1 MANSSPQTIFD
12 AHPRIDL
19 NFEGKI
25 LSFSLTE
32 AEHRLGRDPQQPEPQ
47 GLKVPVD
54 WALISRCQAV
64 LRKVDKEYYIFDGD
78 GTTPSSNRLF
88 INNSLITPQ
97 EGYKLSSYDEIR
109 IGQHNQEYATL
120 LFIDPQA
127 ASAKKALKQEAIY
140 LKQGKVVTLGRSD
153 TATIQLDSPT
163 VSRQHAVIDMDA
175 KGHYVLTNYS
185 SNGVFVDR
193 QKVTTKAPLKNG
205 ALIQIGPYSFILQKD
220 ELVLADDGEYIRLDV
235 DAITKV
241 VKLKNKSNLC
251 LLNNVSLSI
260 EPGQFVAFVGGS
272 GAGKSTMLRAL
283 LGIEP
288 TTAGT
293 VYLNGDDLAANF
305 NIYRS
310 LIGYVPQSD
319 IVHTNLRVREV
330 LYYAAKLRLPK
341 DADIN
346 EVIDRTL
353 EQVELTARQNTLVKS
368 LSGGQLKRVSI
379 AVELLADPKLFFL
392 DEPTSGLDPGLDKKM
407 MQLLRKLADEGRTVV
422 LVTHATSNITMCDRV
437 AFMGLGGNLCYYG
450 PPAGAMEFFGVA
462 SGDFADIYIRLETMD
477 DVMNQAEQ
485 FRGSE
490 YHQKYV
496 TDRLSLPQAG
506 RRVTTVP
513 PQATKASLIQQSI
526 LLIKRYIQLIQRDRV
541 YLALSLLTAPI
552 GILLVYLA
560 TKDILTDPK
569 KVLSATNPILH
580 PFDGGMDV
588 SRAALALKTLF
599 VFTCAGI
606 WVGLAA
612 SLQEIVKESPIYLR
626 ERLVNLRLFSYVGSK
641 VLTLG
646 GLALIQTILITM
658 AALICF
664 RQPISQELLPWILG
678 LPITTFLTILSSL
691 SLGLL
696 VSASVK
702 NSAQSNSALPLILLP
717 QIIFSGVLFTVD
729 AGLIKVLSWFT
740 VGRWSIGAYGS
751 LVDLNSLTPPD
762 NNSAEMDFS
771 KVGMRP
777 SETYNN
783 DWSNLGLNWGMLL
796 LQSLVFI
803 AITIWLLKRKD
814 LQHSKSKASPVVL
827 PSNPTMPP
835 PTAPIPQEDPADR
848 LANL

>member
-32 AEHRLGRDPQQPEPQ
+32 VEHRLGRDPQQPEPQ

-64 LRKVDKEYYIFDGD
+64 LRKVEKDYYIFDGD

-163 VSRQHAVIDMDA
+163 VSRQHASIDMDT

-205 ALIQIGPYSFILQKD
+205 ALIQVGPYSFILQKD

-241 VKLKNKSNLC
+241 VKLKNKSSLC
-251 LLNNVSLSI
+251 LLNNVSLPI
-260 EPGQFVAFVGGS
+260 EPGQFVALVGGS

-422 LVTHATSNITMCDRV
+422 LVTHATSNITLCDRV

-450 PPAGAMEFFGVA
+450 PPSGAMEFFGVE
-462 SGDFADIYIRLETMD
+462 SGDFADIYIQLETMD
-477 DVMNQAEQ
+477 DVMNRAEQ

-513 PQATKASLIQQSI
+513 PQATKASLLQQSI
-526 LLIKRYIQLIQRDRV
+526 LLIKRYVQLIQRDRV

-569 KVLSATNPILH
+569 KALSATNPILH

-646 GLALIQTILITM
+646 GLALMQTILITI
-658 AALICF
+658 AALLCF
-664 RQPISQELLPWILG
+664 RQPLLQELFPWILG
-678 LPITTFLTILSSL
+678 LPITTFLTILSAL

-696 VSASVK
+696 VSASVR

-729 AGLIKVLSWFT
+729 TGLIKVLSWFT

-751 LVDLNSLTPPD
+751 LVDLNSMTPPD

-777 SETYNN
+777 SATYNN
-783 DWSNLGLNWGMLL
+783 DWSNLSLNWGMLL

-814 LQHSKSKASPVVL
+814 LQHSKAKTPNGAL
-827 PSNPTMPP
+827 PSNPTTPP
-835 PTAPIPQEDPADR
+835 PATAEPQDPADR
-848 LANL
+848 LASL

>member
-32 AEHRLGRDPQQPEPQ
+32 AEHHLGRDPQQPEPR

-64 LRKVDKEYYIFDGD
+64 IRKVDKDYYIFDGD

-97 EGYKLSSYDEIR
+97 EGYKLGSYDEIR

-140 LKQGKVVTLGRSD
+140 LKQGKVVTLGRSE
-153 TATIQLDSPT
+153 TASVQLDSPT

-175 KGHYVLTNYS
+175 KGNYVLTNYS

-205 ALIQIGPYSFILQKD
+205 SLIQVGPYSFILQKD

-241 VKLKNKSNLC
+241 VKLKNKSSLC
-251 LLNNVSLSI
+251 LLNNVSLPI

-346 EVIDRTL
+346 QVIDRTL

-379 AVELLADPKLFFL
+379 GVELLADPKLFFL

-450 PPAGAMEFFGVA
+450 PPAGAMEFFGVET
-462 SGDFADIYIRLETMD
+462 GDFADIYIKLETMD
-477 DVMNQAEQ
+477 DVMNQSEHY
-485 FRGSE
+485 RGSE

-506 RRVTTVP
+506 RRVATVP

-526 LLIKRYIQLIQRDRV
+526 LLIKRYVQLIQRDQV
-541 YLALSLLTAPI
+541 YVALSLLTAPI

-560 TKDILTDPK
+560 TKDILEDPK
-569 KVLSATNPILH
+569 KLLSATNPILH
-580 PFDGGMDV
+580 PFDGGMNV

-612 SLQEIVKESPIYLR
+612 SLQEIVKEAPIYLR

-641 VLTLG
+641 VLTLS
-646 GLALIQTILITM
+646 GLALLQTVLISI
-658 AALICF
+658 AVLLCF
-664 RQPISQELLPWILG
+664 RQPISQQLLPWIVG
-678 LPITTFLTILSSL
+678 LPVTTFLTILASI

-717 QIIFSGVLFTVD
+717 QIIFSGVLFAVD
-729 AGLIKVLSWFT
+729 EGLIKILSWFT
-740 VGRWSIGAYGS
+740 IGRWSIGAYGS
-751 LVDLNSLTPPD
+751 IVDLNSLTPPD
-762 NNSAEMDFS
+762 GNSAEIDFS

-777 SETYNN
+777 SATYTNE
-783 DWSNLGLNWGMLL
+783 WSNIWLNWGMLL
-796 LQSLVFI
+796 LQSLI
-803 AITIWLLKRKD
+803 YLGITIWLLKRKD
-814 LQHSKSKASPVVL
+814 LQRSKAKTPSIAL
-827 PSNPTMPP
+827 PSNPATPP
-835 PTAPIPQEDPADR
+835 PSTPTPQDPADR
-848 LANL
+848 LASL

>member
-25 LSFSLTE
+25 LSFSLIE
-32 AEHRLGRDPQQPEPQ
+32 AEHRLGRDPQQPEPR
-47 GLKVPVD
+47 GLKVPAD

-64 LRKVDKEYYIFDGD
+64 IRKVDKDYYIFDGD
-78 GTTPSSNRLF
+78 GSTPSSNRLF

-140 LKQGKVVTLGRSD
+140 LKQGKVVTLGRSE

-163 VSRQHAVIDMDA
+163 VSRQHAAIDMDA
-175 KGHYVLTNYS
+175 KGSYVLTNFS

-205 ALIQIGPYSFILQKD
+205 SIIQIGPYSFILQKD

-241 VKLKNKSNLC
+241 VKLKNKSSLC
-251 LLNNVSLSI
+251 LLNNVSLPI

-346 EVIDRTL
+346 EVVDRTL

-379 AVELLADPKLFFL
+379 GVELLADPKLFFL

-407 MQLLRKLADEGRTVV
+407 MQLLRKLADQGRTVV

-450 PPAGAMEFFGVA
+450 PPEKAMEFFEVET
-462 SGDFADIYIRLETMD
+462 GDFADIYIKLETMD
-477 DVMNQAEQ
+477 DVMNQAEK

-490 YHQKYV
+490 YHQKFV
-496 TDRLSLPQAG
+496 GDRLSLPQPG

-513 PQATKASLIQQSI
+513 PQATKASLLQQGL
-526 LLIKRYIQLIQRDRV
+526 LLIKRYVQLIQRDQV

-560 TKDILTDPK
+560 TKDILEDPAK
-569 KVLSATNPILH
+569 PLSAINPVLH
-580 PFDGGMDV
+580 PFNGTLNIN
-588 SRAALALKTLF
+588 RAALALKTLF

-612 SLQEIVKESPIYLR
+612 SLQEIVKEGPIYLR

-641 VLTLG
+641 ILTLG
-646 GLALIQTILITM
+646 GLALLQTVLITIAVM
-658 AALICF
+658 LCF
-664 RQPISQELLPWILG
+664 NQPISQELIPWLVG
-678 LPITTFLTILSSL
+678 MPVTTLLTILASI

-717 QIIFSGVLFTVD
+717 QIIFSGVLFEVD
-729 AGLIKVLSWFT
+729 KGLTKIISWFT
-740 VGRWSIGAYGS
+740 VGRWSIGAYGTI
-751 LVDLNSLTPPD
+751 VDLNSLIPPE
-762 NNSAEMDFS
+762 NNSAEVDFS
-771 KVGMRP
+771 SGGMKP
-777 SETYNN
+777 SLTYNN

-796 LQSLVFI
+796 LQILVFLG
-803 AITIWLLKRKD
+803 ITVWLLKRKD
-814 LQHSKSKASPVVL
+814 LQRSKAKSLPVASPG
-827 PSNPTMPP
+827 SPTAMPPATTPP
-835 PTAPIPQEDPADR
+835 PTPTDR
-848 LANL
+848 LAGM